1 MQKFL
6 SKDLFTNM
14 YVFFKSKELVK
25 QVCELLKKFHLVCN
39 QLRRVVIYPLEYN

>member
-25 QVCELLKKFHLVCN
+25 QVCELLQKFPYEEQCALSD
-39 QLRRVVIYPLEYN
+39 